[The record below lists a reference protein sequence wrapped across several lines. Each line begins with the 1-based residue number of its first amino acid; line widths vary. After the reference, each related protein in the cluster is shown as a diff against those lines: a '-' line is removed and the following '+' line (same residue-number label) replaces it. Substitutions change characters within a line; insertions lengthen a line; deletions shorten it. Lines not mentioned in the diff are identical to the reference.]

1 MTIQISAMLLLVFW
15 AAAEL
20 YSGENALYLQWN
32 SLMMALGGGR
42 PVIGTHVTPRGS
54 PGECTRYRKGGG

>member
-1 MTIQISAMLLLVFW
+1 MTIQISAMLLLAFW

-20 YSGENALYLQWN
+20 YSGENALYPQWN

-42 PVIGTHVTPRGS
+42 PVIGTHVAPRGS

>member
-1 MTIQISAMLLLVFW
+1 MTIQIPVMLLLAFW

-20 YSGENALYLQWN
+20 YSGENPLYPRWN
-32 SLMMALGGGR
+32 SLMMAFGGGR

-54 PGECTRYRKGGG
+54 PAERARYRKGGG